1 MIDIP
6 NVHYWQPKLGDDGVV
21 TGIDEI
27 AQAIETILMT
37 QPGAVPLLPLFG
49 AALLD
54 HVDGP
59 ITSAPRKLERAILRA
74 LRTWE
79 PRIEVVTVKAEPVD
93 LSMGVMAICITWKL
107 KGSNDA
113 VIQLLGIS
121 NGVAA

>member
-1 MIDIP
+1 
-6 NVHYWQPKLGDDGVV
+6 
-21 TGIDEI
+21 
-27 AQAIETILMT
+27 MT

-79 PRIEVVTVKAEPVD
+79 PRIEVVTVKRAATCVT
-93 LSMGVMAICITWKL
+93 LTTL
-107 KGSNDA
+107 KKNS
-113 VIQLLGIS
+113 
-121 NGVAA
+121 